1 METEVHVI
9 IHCPEYD
16 DIRENIL
23 QDTKDL
29 KEGFY
34 DNMSSAEKC
43 ILLYASSNVYLV
55 KKVTKTC
62 FDMLKKGR
70 SFFNTRLSTF
80 ISRILLKG
88 DILVVI
94 IISLL

>member
-1 METEVHVI
+1 METAVHVI

-23 QDTKDL
+23 QDAKDL

-34 DNMSSAEKC
+34 DNMSSAEMC
-43 ILLYASSNVYLV
+43 TLLYASSNVYLV
-55 KKVTKTC
+55 NKVTKTC

-70 SFFNTRLSTF
+70 SFFNTRLSTLS
-80 ISRILLKG
+80 SRIL
-88 DILVVI
+88 
-94 IISLL
+94 